1 MVPVRPESGLVHRSL
16 ADSPPDSAGLWRTL
30 AGLRGPVKIIAFQ
43 LMILRGRRMRSSKL
57 DCRYSYRF
65 LSVRI
70 ARNLDRSC
78 SGGTEGPCSCLAN
91 ETVLGNGRL
100 GVRLPN
106 RRLQLGNWY
115 TVIVLSVSTGSSAYS
130 YQSLGQIFVSKMTWP
145 FHCSEDL
152 NKLKL
157 PYM

>member
-1 MVPVRPESGLVHRSL
+1 MCLELSSDDRKAVILD
-16 ADSPPDSAGLWRTL
+16 DSTFGWDALLSAST
-30 AGLRGPVKIIAFQ
+30 FQ